1 MPGDAAVNAHP
12 SAAEK
17 SVSQTRAAGSPPD
30 GSILSAYERRQVEA
44 IARWKSTEPSRL
56 TQAVELLTQPI
67 AWGVRWVV
75 PAEVVRR
82 AIRLLNTMAEAKM
95 GGFAGSAE
103 GGHETIAARRQLPL
117 EACDRLAA
125 DVIRH
130 AERISAGRG
139 LLVRQ
144 LRSAVVGRLPF
155 QLVAALATISKIGHC
170 YGYPLDRPL
179 DRAVVLDLLELAL
192 VEDCGRRA
200 VVLARLHTA
209 LDRPEDAG
217 LDVEAITAQAGRDV
231 LADELADELVQR
243 VPIIGGVI
251 GFIGDR
257 TFMQITGEAATRF
270 FQERR
275 LRDEGKVTSV
285 APATEHVRRS
295 SFGEIGRAV
304 GETVYAGG
312 AIVGFAA
319 TLPVAFVGRGL
330 ARLGG
335 PVAAG
340 AAAGAHD
347 AASDAHRLMHAEPAV
362 APPRLATV
370 AP

>member
-1 MPGDAAVNAHP
+1 MNAHP
-12 SAAEK
+12 SAAENAA
-17 SVSQTRAAGSPPD
+17 SEVRAGGSPLTAA
-30 GSILSAYERRQVEA
+30 SLSTYERRQVEA

-56 TQAVELLTQPI
+56 TQGVELLTQPI

-103 GGHETIAARRQLPL
+103 GDHETIAARRRLPL

-125 DVIRH
+125 DVIRQ

-144 LRSAVVGRLPF
+144 LGSAVVGRLPF

-179 DRAVVLDLLELAL
+179 DRAVVLDLLELAI
-192 VEDCGRRA
+192 VEDCRRRA
-200 VVLARLHTA
+200 VVLARLHAA
-209 LDRPEDAG
+209 LDRPENAA

-243 VPIIGGVI
+243 VPIIGGLI

-285 APATEHVRRS
+285 APSAEHFRRS

-319 TLPVAFVGRGL
+319 TLPVAFLGRGL

-347 AASDAHRLMHAEPAV
+347 AAADARHLLTTEPA
-362 APPRLATV
+362 ATPPRLATV